1 MTELGIA
8 IIGCG
13 RVGRMRGKI
22 ASEFPGIS
30 WIGLCDLNED
40 IGKQLQKDINAD
52 YFTTDYAELIQ
63 RNEVDAVIVATST
76 WSHFEPAL
84 ITIENKKK
92 LFIILNSYKKNR

>member
-1 MTELGIA
+1 MSELGIA

-52 YFTTDYAELIQ
+52 YFTTD
-63 RNEVDAVIVATST
+63 
-76 WSHFEPAL
+76 
-84 ITIENKKK
+84 
-92 LFIILNSYKKNR
+92 